1 MILEQQNQN
10 QMAKQ
15 LIRAMAGFILVK
27 IALTYVIHRAS
38 RTLQE

>member
-1 MILEQQNQN
+1 MILEQQDQN

-38 RTLQE
+38 RNLQE

>member
-1 MILEQQNQN
+1 MILEQQDQN

-27 IALTYVIHRAS
+27 IALTYVIHRAAKAA
-38 RTLQE
+38 R